1 MEAPMTTIHLLA
13 TLLHHLHPL
22 VPALPAALRLN
33 LALLMLALAQS
44 PNCHLATLATV
55 LPVEAQRDNLIQRLR
70 RWLSTRTLTWRTV
83 YHPMAKQLLANWQGA
98 EIALVMDRTDLNDR
112 WSLLTVGIAT
122 DHRVIPLSGR
132 LLPYGGTGADIQ
144 IELLRDLPPMLPDPK
159 QVRVTF
165 FGDAEFRAVELQRWC
180 QAQGWHWQVGV
191 KRDTWFRDEHG
202 VWQQLRD
209 IPIQRGERVYRQR
222 IWLTQEHAF
231 GPVNLM
237 VDWTSQ
243 EDTPRCVVLDQ
254 PADRRAWRRG
264 RKRYWIEPTFRD
276 LKSAGFDLEQSELQD
291 RERIE
296 RMVLAMLLTFVW
308 MLFISQQMI
317 ASGQRSEL
325 EARHKRDYSRFRL
338 GRDWL
343 RRCLALGKPIP
354 VGFIVGP

>member
-1 MEAPMTTIHLLA
+1 MTTVHLLA
-13 TLLHHLHPL
+13 TLLHHLSPL
-22 VPALPAALRLN
+22 VPALPPALRLN
-33 LALLMLALAQS
+33 LALLVLALAQS

-55 LPVEAQRDNLIQRLR
+55 LPIPGQRENLIQRLR
-70 RWLSTRTLTWRTV
+70 RWLSTRLLTWRTV

-112 WSLLTVGIAT
+112 WSLLTVGVAT
-122 DHRVIPLSGR
+122 DHRVIPLTGK
-132 LLPYGGTGADIQ
+132 LLPFGGTSAELQ
-144 IELLRDLPPMLPDPK
+144 IALLRELPPMLPPPS
-159 QVRVTF
+159 QLRITC
-165 FGDAEFRAVELQRWC
+165 FGDAEFRAVERQRFC

-191 KRDTWFRDEHG
+191 KRDTWFRDEQG

-209 IPIQRGERVYRQR
+209 IPIVRGQRLYRQR
-222 IWLTQEHAF
+222 IWLRKEHAF
-231 GPVNLM
+231 GPVNVIL
-237 VDWTSQ
+237 DWTSN

-254 PADRRAWRRG
+254 PAERRAWRRG

-276 LKSAGFDLEQSELQD
+276 LKSAGFDLEQSDLED

-308 MLFISQQMI
+308 MLFISQQLI

>member
-1 MEAPMTTIHLLA
+1 MTSIHLLA
-13 TLLHHLHPL
+13 TLLHHLHAL
-22 VPALPAALRLN
+22 VPALPPALRLN

-55 LPVEAQRDNLIQRLR
+55 LPVEAQRENLIQRLR

-165 FGDAEFRAVELQRWC
+165 FGDAEFRAVDLQRWC

-191 KRDTWFRDEHG
+191 KSDTWFCEQTG
-202 VWQQLRD
+202 QWQQLRD
-209 IPIQRGERVYRQR
+209 IPIERGERLYRQG
-222 IWLTQEHAF
+222 IWLTEKHVF
-231 GPVNLM
+231 GPVNLI

-243 EDTPRCVVLDQ
+243 EDTPRYVVLDQ
-254 PADRRAWRRG
+254 VADRRAWRRG

-276 LKSAGFDLEQSELQD
+276 LKSAGFDLEQTDLED
-291 RERIE
+291 RERVE

-308 MLFISQQMI
+308 MLFISQQLI
-317 ASGQRSEL
+317 ASGQRTLL
-325 EARHKRDYSRFRL
+325 EARHKRDYSRVRL